1 MKETCDGVLLESEAS
16 TENLSS
22 VFTIYR
28 LKLGFLLIVLFFPI
42 SVSSVWR
49 PVALRCIFDLRKMKA
64 GSTCSFFFIK
74 KDARVFSWTY
84 CFILTWSCQR
94 KWGYLSFEYF
104 FSNPSHISWFL
115 TEIWW
120 TVLKFRAKSQA
131 ISLAEIAYIDVHVMC
146 CGINFCNYFPTCNC
160 RL

>member
-49 PVALRCIFDLRKMKA
+49 PVALQ
-64 GSTCSFFFIK
+64 
-74 KDARVFSWTY
+74 V
-84 CFILTWSCQR
+84 
-94 KWGYLSFEYF
+94 YF
-104 FSNPSHISWFL
+104 
-115 TEIWW
+115 
-120 TVLKFRAKSQA
+120 R
-131 ISLAEIAYIDVHVMC
+131 LA
-146 CGINFCNYFPTCNC
+146 
-160 RL
+160 